1 MSSALCDWLLFIPLM
16 VHLKIIRFMLLLKVF
31 FAIRSHF
38 VVVVHPVNHNCR
50 SVFFC
55 YYILISIKRIIFQAF
70 LNHIEY
76 LFFLFLLFKIY
87 KYFSFIY
94 SNGYQNLRE
103 LFVLFLQDF
112 LICLLLLNFTLILQL
127 SISFLNSKY

>member
-1 MSSALCDWLLFIPLM
+1 M

-31 FAIRSHF
+31 FAIQSHF

-87 KYFSFIY
+87 KYFSLIY
-94 SNGYQNLRE
+94 SYGYQNLRE